1 LNVFL
6 LAYNQTK
13 LLSWLFARNQLASE
27 GLRAVSFASAVAEKP
42 QEKQQ
47 MEKRKLLRP
56 GLPSSFWPPRHIFQ
70 LLFGWMLLAST
81 LISVFGDL
89 TSVNSLAASPLTKL
103 LSLDKSTQGP
113 FETHEL
119 LGRKL
124 VTFLV

>member
-1 LNVFL
+1 MYFC
-6 LAYNQTK
+6 
-13 LLSWLFARNQLASE
+13 WLKIKPNSYL
-27 GLRAVSFASAVAEKP
+27 GCLHVTNWHLRAYELYPLHLHAEKP

-70 LLFGWMLLAST
+70 LLLGWMLLAST